1 MSKTLT
7 LEIPDEVFYALQKQ
21 AEVENKT
28 VEEFV
33 LEIILKHCPK
43 SDDNKHFEQE
53 GFIKLLES

>member
-1 MSKTLT
+1 MSKTLV

-33 LEIILKHCPK
+33 LEIILNHCPK
-43 SDDNKHFEQE
+43 PADTKQIDKKILSNC
-53 GFIKLLES
+53 